1 LQKEKKEWKKSDR
14 LLRSIG
20 HLWKCCKMKSKHPVL
35 KRGKSAEKQR
45 EKESG
50 GWVGGSVLILLV
62 CLCINYP
69 ELRTLLG
76 RGAARSRITGF
87 IITCCRLLITENYE
101 RSRLGGDGGR
111 RRGGWMLE
119 RKAPLSDLCFQL
131 ISVN

>member
-1 LQKEKKEWKKSDR
+1 MGS
-14 LLRSIG
+14 
-20 HLWKCCKMKSKHPVL
+20 
-35 KRGKSAEKQR
+35 
-45 EKESG
+45 
-50 GWVGGSVLILLV
+50 SVLILLV

-69 ELRTLLG
+69 ELRTLPG

-101 RSRLGGDGGR
+101 RSGGVGWVVMADGTVD
-111 RRGGWMLE
+111 RGGNDGRMLG